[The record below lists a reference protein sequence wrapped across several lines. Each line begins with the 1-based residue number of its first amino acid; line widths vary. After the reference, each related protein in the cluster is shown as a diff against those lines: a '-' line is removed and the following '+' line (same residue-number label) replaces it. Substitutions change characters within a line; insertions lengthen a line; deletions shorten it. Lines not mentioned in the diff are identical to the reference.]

1 MRYVTSSL
9 PSNHLPQ
16 SGKRLSIPT
25 MRFLFFLLALT
36 FASDPVVSDKVEVY
50 NAGENDHVTLQS
62 VRDKNKYLL
71 RIEITSSTWQVGHGP
86 CEATFDVDHKSLTVP
101 CAMSSREVIRPRTPA
116 HFVVEFVTISDTAK
130 VRKLLNGKLAT
141 IKIGSYEI
149 ELTKSHLRQLRTVLK

>member
-1 MRYVTSSL
+1 
-9 PSNHLPQ
+9 
-16 SGKRLSIPT
+16 

-62 VRDKNKYLL
+62 VREDDKYLL

-86 CEATFDVDHKSLTVP
+86 CEATIDVDHKSLTVP
-101 CAMSSREVIRPRTPA
+101 CAMSSREVIRPRSPA
-116 HFVVEFVTISDTAK
+116 SFIVEFVTISDTTK
-130 VRKLLNGKLAT
+130 VRMLLNGKLAT
-141 IKIGSYEI
+141 IKIGSCEI